1 MARMTESPAPPNG
14 TQPVKKV
21 QTTLMHSAHNFL
33 SSSAKPSSSQSPHQT
48 KRVVNLGAT
57 GTPRSDASRSHS
69 PPSQRPSPHLPV
81 SPSSRQT
88 LSDSAT
94 GDLAGADGSGVAANT
109 ATVAATAP
117 AEPADAATA
126 PAPAADKEVTPDA
139 EAAASTPEPTA
150 QRPGSN
156 VLSSVRKTLHSAVNS
171 FNLQRAGTTT
181 TVTSTFEQTVV
192 SRKRSRDPEADAT
205 PAPADEETED
215 NIDAANGNDTTIQL
229 GNQLEAEVEAED
241 IRAKSPVKD
250 DVPGKT
256 QSGLR
261 APKFDGSPGTA
272 PTPAADDAE
281 INVAT
286 AADKAED
293 TVEAAAAPRDAVP
306 AAVDDDDDDDVE
318 MDDPSVGVF
327 VLDKIIGHRPDP
339 RDKTLFQMQV
349 SWKHGDPTWEPEQA
363 IQEDAEE
370 ALFAYWDGVKG
381 GRLSAMADKNL
392 WHVLRIEKHKQK
404 PSGAVHFLVYWVGS
418 PDRSWEPES
427 QVEVYARQH
436 VENYWRSK
444 GGRENNVKGFAAQ
457 VRRGRGR
464 PRTSAAAASEPVTED
479 EEAAPKEAFKEA
491 KPRGRPGRKQ
501 KRDGE
506 EEEGEAEKTADAVA
520 PEVDGEPPKKRGRG
534 RPRKNSV
541 S

>member
-1 MARMTESPAPPNG
+1 MARTTESPAPPNG

-33 SSSAKPSSSQSPHQT
+33 SSPAKPSGSQSPHQA
-48 KRVVNLGAT
+48 KRVVNLAVT

-69 PPSQRPSPHLPV
+69 PPSQQPSPHLPV
-81 SPSSRQT
+81 SPSPRQT
-88 LSDSAT
+88 LSDSAA
-94 GDLAGADGSGVAANT
+94 GDLAGADGSGAAADT
-109 ATVAATAP
+109 ATAAVATAP
-117 AEPADAATA
+117 AEPADAATT

-171 FNLQRAGTTT
+171 FNVQRAGTTT

-205 PAPADEETED
+205 PAPADEVTED
-215 NIDAANGNDTTIQL
+215 NIDAANGNDTTMQL
-229 GNQLEAEVEAED
+229 GNQLEAEVEAEE
-241 IRAKSPVKD
+241 IRAKSPVKE
-250 DVPGKT
+250 DVP
-256 QSGLR
+256 
-261 APKFDGSPGTA
+261 APP
-272 PTPAADDAE
+272 PAADDAE

-306 AAVDDDDDDDVE
+306 AAVDDDNDDVE
-318 MDDPSVGVF
+318 MDDPSAGVF

-339 RDKTLFQMQV
+339 RDKTLFQMQI
-349 SWKHGDPTWEPEQA
+349 SWKNGEPTWEPEQT

-381 GRLSAMADKNL
+381 GRLGAMADKNL

-404 PSGAVHFLVYWVGS
+404 PSGAVHFLVYWIGS

-444 GGRENNVKGFAAQ
+444 GGREKNVKGIAAQ
-457 VRRGRGR
+457 VKKGRGR
-464 PRTSAAAASEPVTED
+464 PRKAAAASEPVTED
-479 EEAAPKEAFKEA
+479 EEAAPREAVKAA
-491 KPRGRPGRKQ
+491 KPSGRPARKQ
-501 KRDGE
+501 KRDGR
-506 EEEGEAEKTADAVA
+506 EEEGEPKKTADAVA

-534 RPRKNSV
+534 RPRKDPV